1 MKNSDEGSLTL
12 GTKKFQQKTKRWK
25 VTILQRKFIYDNFV
39 DKRSLDLKKNLIQK
53 RSCPMGETK
62 KSCKGSFNLF
72 TKDFFTYKKCPSCNL
87 IYVSP
92 ALKESKLIKLYKNS
106 SYSNSWGKILSNKT
120 EVKFNQNKFNN
131 LIKDIKKIKNI
142 KYKVLDIG
150 CANGQFLDT
159 CKTNGWD
166 TYGLE
171 LNDSERK
178 EALKK
183 GHIVYNRKIDSNF
196 IKKESFDLITLL
208 EVLEH
213 VHNPSKVIKS
223 IWKALKFNGLLVII
237 VPNADSLASNIMQSR
252 CNMYLGMSHIT
263 MFDPNTL
270 KNFMSKHFFKQIYC
284 STITSELSVIN
295 NYLNMQDPYL
305 GNSKVKNSL
314 LKKWND
320 KNILKK
326 MKGYKIKAIFKKI

>member
-1 MKNSDEGSLTL
+1 MKKSDEGSLTL

-25 VTILQRKFIYDNFV
+25 VTILQKKFIYDNFV
-39 DKRSLDLKKNLIQK
+39 DKQKLGLKENLVEK
-53 RSCPMGETK
+53 RSCPMG
-62 KSCKGSFNLF
+62 SSICKNSFVLF
-72 TKDFFTYKKCPSCNL
+72 KKDFFTYNKCSKCNL

-92 ALKESKLIKLYKNS
+92 ALKEKKLMKLYKNS
-106 SYSNSWGKILSNKT
+106 SYSNSWGKILANKT
-120 EVKFNQNKFNN
+120 EVKFNQNKFNS

-142 KYKVLDIG
+142 NYKVLDIG
-150 CANGQFLDT
+150 CANGQFLDA
-159 CKTNGWD
+159 CKASGWD

-183 GHIVYNRKIDSNF
+183 GHIVYNSKIHSNF
-196 IKKESFDLITLL
+196 VKKESFDLITML

-213 VHNPSKVIKS
+213 VHNPAKVIKN
-223 IWKALKFNGLLVII
+223 IWKALKPNGLIVII
-237 VPNADSLASNIMQSR
+237 VPNVDSLASNIMQSR
-252 CNMYLGMSHIT
+252 CNMFLGMSHIT

-270 KNFMSKHFFKQIYC
+270 KNFMYKHSFKQVFC
-284 STITSELSVIN
+284 TTITSELSVIN

-305 GNSKVKNSL
+305 GNAKIKSPL